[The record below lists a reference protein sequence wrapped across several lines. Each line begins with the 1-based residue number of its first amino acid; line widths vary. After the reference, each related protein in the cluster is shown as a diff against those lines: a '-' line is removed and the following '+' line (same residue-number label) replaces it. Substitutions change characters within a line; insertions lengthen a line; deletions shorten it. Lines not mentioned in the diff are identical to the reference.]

1 MGERRIRFLPKMGFR
16 EWLGLLEVADVML
29 DTYPFGAY
37 TSTLEAYSCCGTPV
51 VTLPSAQTKMLTAHA
66 VYREIGVTGLT
77 ASSVK
82 EYADIAVRVASNS
95 TLRAVMSAQIKE
107 GVKPLFRQ
115 DDMVRE
121 WERFLT
127 TAKRQH
133 TYEPS
138 WWDSLV

>member
-1 MGERRIRFLPKMGFR
+1 M
-16 EWLGLLEVADVML
+16 A
-29 DTYPFGAY
+29 
-37 TSTLEAYSCCGTPV
+37 
-51 VTLPSAQTKMLTAHA
+51 
-66 VYREIGVTGLT
+66 
-77 ASSVK
+77 SVK

-133 TYEPS
+133 TDQGGREAVVPPRRHGQGMGTLSHYGQAPTHLRAQ
-138 WWDSLV
+138 LVGLAGVTRLTGTPGSTGQPFACALLHGHSC